1 MHSSEHDLHSR
12 QPCARDQD
20 KLAPAQ
26 LAEFFACD
34 YRGSYLE
41 NKNSKDGRSSNL
53 NPHSVATPADHPKG
67 LDPKTVVAK
76 QLTIQKCMTYAQRVL
91 HASSGMPTYGADTI
105 YMQTPA
111 AALVECV

>member
-12 QPCARDQD
+12 QPCAHHQD

-41 NKNSKDGRSSNL
+41 NKSSKDGRSSNL
-53 NPHSVATPADHPKG
+53 NPHSVATPADHPK
-67 LDPKTVVAK
+67 
-76 QLTIQKCMTYAQRVL
+76 
-91 HASSGMPTYGADTI
+91 ASSGMPTYGADTI